1 MTGLEKMKSRILE
14 EARSSAEAKIQDAER
29 QAEELLAAQKSQA
42 EKSAAAVLTKARA
55 EAESLKEKAV
65 SAADLER
72 RTKLLS
78 ARQEIIA
85 EVLEEAYRE
94 IKEMDPAA
102 YFDLI
107 EKMLDH
113 YVLPQGGEIH
123 FSPADVQRMP
133 AGFEEK
139 IREAARAKGG
149 ALTLAGG
156 DPLVPDGFVLVY
168 GGIEENCTFK
178 AIFETRRDEMS
189 DRVQRGLFS
198 GDRA

>member
-1 MTGLEKMKSRILE
+1 M
-14 EARSSAEAKIQDAER
+14 
-29 QAEELLAAQKSQA
+29 
-42 EKSAAAVLTKARA
+42 
-55 EAESLKEKAV
+55 

-113 YVLPQGGEIH
+113 YVLPQDGEIH